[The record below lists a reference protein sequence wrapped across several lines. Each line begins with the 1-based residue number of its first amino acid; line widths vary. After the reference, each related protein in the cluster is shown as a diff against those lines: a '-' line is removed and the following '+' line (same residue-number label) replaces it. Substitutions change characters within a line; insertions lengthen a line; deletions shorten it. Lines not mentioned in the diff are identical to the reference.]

1 MTLLTKIRNRSGL
14 LVTIIAIALLIFIL
28 ESALESRKGLS
39 ASDRSKIA
47 IINGKDVSIEE
58 FQSKL
63 DLAENNQKSQN
74 QQTTIDENTRE
85 NLRSQ
90 VWNQVL
96 LEYIVKPRYEK
107 IGLGVSED
115 ELFDMVQGKDPHPQ
129 IKQAFTDQKTNEFNP
144 SNVINFLKNMDK
156 DETGDT
162 KNRWIVFEQA
172 IKEERISQ
180 KYTSMVKKGMYVTKA
195 EAKRNYLG
203 TSKTANLMYITKKYA
218 DIPDSTITVS
228 EEDLKKYYNENKN
241 KYKQKETVR
250 GIDYV
255 EFNVVPSGEDR
266 KSLMESLEKLKPEFT
281 AAEVD
286 SDFVN
291 QNSDTKFAEKY
302 IGSNAGFV
310 FYDSLTKS
318 PKGTVVGPYQEG
330 GNLMKIAKLSGSKML
345 PDSVKARHI
354 LISIEN
360 GDSKKAKDRADSLKN
375 AIKGGKKFEDLAKVF
390 SKDPGSGA
398 KGGDLGWF
406 KDGMMVKP
414 FNDACFQG
422 KIGDLQIVESQFGV
436 HLIEVTAKGKESQR
450 LMISFVERSFTPSS
464 TTYQFYY
471 GKASEFAGKNNN
483 KVLFEKA
490 AKDQGLNKRS
500 AEQLRETERNF
511 NGIENAREV
520 VRWAYG
526 AEKEEVSPVFQI
538 GDRYLVAMLTKIKE
552 KGTLPLEEARDLV
565 ELEAKKQKKADK
577 FISEFEANMKSV
589 GSLEELAKKM
599 NLQVET
605 ATNQSFINGV
615 LGNLGR
621 EAVIV
626 GSAFGSKAKVMS
638 KASKGDNA
646 VFVYVVTEFTEAP
659 ATTDNYK
666 TNANNLSTAVKQ
678 RVDYEI
684 FEALK
689 EKANIEDRR
698 ATFF

>member
-47 IINGKDVSIEE
+47 VINGKDVSIEE

-63 DLAENNQKSQN
+63 DQAETNQKSQS
-74 QQTTIDENTRE
+74 QKSTIDENTRE

-90 VWNQVL
+90 VWNQVM

-107 IGLGVSED
+107 IGVAVSED

-129 IKQAFTDQKTNEFNP
+129 IKQAFTDQKTNQFNP
-144 SNVINFLKNMDK
+144 ANVINFLKNMEK

-172 IKEERISQ
+172 IKEERVSQ
-180 KYTSMVKKGMYVTKA
+180 KYTAMVKKGLYVTKA
-195 EAKRNYLG
+195 EAKRNYIG
-203 TSKTANLMYITKKYA
+203 TSRTANIQYVAKKYSE
-218 DIPDSTITVS
+218 IPDSTITVS
-228 EEDLKKYYNENKN
+228 EDDLKKYYNENKN

-250 GIDYV
+250 GIDYI
-255 EFNVVPSGEDR
+255 EYNVIPSGEDR
-266 KSLMESLEKLKPEFT
+266 KLLAETLDKLKAEFST
-281 AAEVD
+281 AEVD

-291 QNSDTKFAEKY
+291 QNSDSRFVEKY
-302 IGSNAGFV
+302 IGASAGFM
-310 FYDSLTKS
+310 FFDSLS
-318 PKGTVVGPYQEG
+318 RSALGTVVGPYPEG
-330 GNLMKIAKLSGSKML
+330 NVFKIAKLSGSKML

-360 GDSKKAKDRADSLKN
+360 GDSKKAKDRADSLKT
-375 AIKGGKKFEDLAKVF
+375 AIKGGKKFDELAKVF

-406 KDGMMVKP
+406 KEGMMVKP
-414 FNDACFQG
+414 FNDACFEG
-422 KIGDLQIVESQFGV
+422 KKGELQIVESQFGV
-436 HLIEVTAKGKESQR
+436 HLIEVMDKGKESR
-450 LMISFVERSFTPSS
+450 RILISTVERTSAPSS

-483 KVLFEKA
+483 KDLFEKA
-490 AKDQGLNKRS
+490 AKEQGLNKRS
-500 AEQLRETERNF
+500 AESLRETERNF
-511 NGIENAREV
+511 NGIENARDV

-526 AEKEEVSPVFQI
+526 AKKDEVSPVFQI
-538 GDRYLVAMLTKIKE
+538 GDRYIVAILTKIKE
-552 KGTLPLEEARDLV
+552 KGTLPLEEVKEQV
-565 ELEAKKQKKADK
+565 ELEAKKQKKAEK
-577 FISEFEANMKSV
+577 FMAEFEANMKSA
-589 GSLEELAKKM
+589 STIDQLAQKM
-599 NLQVET
+599 NLQLET
-605 ATNQSFINGV
+605 ASNQSFINGV
-615 LGNLGR
+615 LGNYGR
-621 EAVIV
+621 EAVIL
-626 GSAFGSKAKVMS
+626 GAAFGSKAKVLS
-638 KASKGDNA
+638 KPSKGDNA
-646 VFVYVVTEFTEAP
+646 VFVYIVTDFTEAQ
-659 ATTDNYK
+659 ASADNYK
-666 TNANNLSTAVKQ
+666 SNATTVSNSVRQ

-689 EKANIEDRR
+689 DKAEIEDRR

>member
-47 IINGKDVSIEE
+47 VINGKDVSIEE

-63 DLAENNQKSQN
+63 DQAETNQKSQS
-74 QQTTIDENTRE
+74 QKTTIDENTRE
-85 NLRSQ
+85 NLRTQ
-90 VWNQVL
+90 VWNQVM

-107 IGLGVSED
+107 IGVAVSED

-129 IKQAFTDQKTNEFNP
+129 IKQAFTDQKTNQFNP
-144 SNVINFLKNMDK
+144 ANVINFLKNMEK

-172 IKEERISQ
+172 IKEERVSQ
-180 KYTSMVKKGMYVTKA
+180 KYTAMVKKGLYVTKA
-195 EAKRNYLG
+195 EAKRNYIG
-203 TSKTANLMYITKKYA
+203 TSRTANIQYVAKKYSE
-218 DIPDSTITVS
+218 IPDSTITVS
-228 EEDLKKYYNENKN
+228 EDDLKKYYNENKN

-250 GIDYV
+250 GIDYI
-255 EFNVVPSGEDR
+255 EYNVIPSGEDR
-266 KSLMESLEKLKPEFT
+266 KILAETLDKLKAEFST
-281 AAEVD
+281 AEVD

-291 QNSDTKFAEKY
+291 QNSDSRFVEKY
-302 IGSNAGFV
+302 IGANAGFM
-310 FYDSLTKS
+310 FFDSLS
-318 PKGTVVGPYQEG
+318 RSALGTVVGPYPEG
-330 GNLMKIAKLSGSKML
+330 NVFKIAKLSGSKML

-360 GDSKKAKDRADSLKN
+360 GDSKKAKDRADSLKT
-375 AIKGGKKFEDLAKVF
+375 AIKGGKKFDELAKVF

-406 KDGMMVKP
+406 KEGMMVKP
-414 FNDACFQG
+414 FNDACFEG
-422 KIGDLQIVESQFGV
+422 KKGELQIVESQFGV
-436 HLIEVTAKGKESQR
+436 HLIEVMDKGKESR
-450 LMISFVERSFTPSS
+450 RILISTIERTSAPSS

-483 KVLFEKA
+483 KDLFEKA
-490 AKDQGLNKRS
+490 AKEQGLNKRS
-500 AEQLRETERNF
+500 AESLRETERNF
-511 NGIENAREV
+511 NGIENARDV

-526 AEKEEVSPVFQI
+526 AKKDEVSPVFQI
-538 GDRYLVAMLTKIKE
+538 GDRYLVAILTKIKE
-552 KGTLPLEEARDLV
+552 KGTLPLEEVKEQV
-565 ELEAKKQKKADK
+565 ELEAKKQKKAEK
-577 FISEFEANMKSV
+577 FMAEFEANMKSA
-589 GSLEELAKKM
+589 GTIDKLAQKM
-599 NLQVET
+599 NLQLET
-605 ATNQSFINGV
+605 ANNQSFINGV
-615 LGNLGR
+615 LGNYGR

-626 GSAFGSKAKVMS
+626 GAAFGSKAKVLS
-638 KASKGDNA
+638 KPSKGDNA
-646 VFVYVVTEFTEAP
+646 VFVYIVTDFTEAQ
-659 ATTDNYK
+659 ASADNYK
-666 TNANNLSTAVKQ
+666 SNAANVSNSVRQ

-689 EKANIEDRR
+689 DKAEIEDRR

>member
-47 IINGKDVSIEE
+47 VINGKDVSIEE

-63 DLAENNQKSQN
+63 DQAETNQKSQS
-74 QQTTIDENTRE
+74 QKSTIDENTRE

-90 VWNQVL
+90 VWNQVM

-107 IGLGVSED
+107 IGVAVSQD

-129 IKQAFTDQKTNEFNP
+129 IKQAFTDQKTNQFNP
-144 SNVINFLKNMDK
+144 SNVINFLKNMEK

-172 IKEERISQ
+172 IKEERVSQ
-180 KYTSMVKKGMYVTKA
+180 KYTAMVKKGLYVTKA
-195 EAKRNYLG
+195 EAKRNYIG
-203 TSKTANLMYITKKYA
+203 TSKTANIQYVAKKYSE
-218 DIPDSTITVS
+218 IPDSTITVS
-228 EEDLKKYYNENKN
+228 EDDLKKYYNENKN

-250 GIDYV
+250 GIDYI
-255 EFNVVPSGEDR
+255 EYNVIPSGEDR
-266 KSLMESLEKLKPEFT
+266 KLLAETLEKLKAEFST
-281 AAEVD
+281 AEVD

-291 QNSDTKFAEKY
+291 QNSDSRFVEKY
-302 IGSNAGFV
+302 IGASAGFM
-310 FYDSLTKS
+310 FFDSLS
-318 PKGTVVGPYQEG
+318 RSALGTVVGPYPEG
-330 GNLMKIAKLSGSKML
+330 NVFKIAKLSGSKML

-360 GDSKKAKDRADSLKN
+360 GDSKKAKDRADSLKT
-375 AIKGGKKFEDLAKVF
+375 AIKGGKKFDELAKVF

-406 KDGMMVKP
+406 KEGMMVKP
-414 FNDACFQG
+414 FNDACFEG
-422 KIGDLQIVESQFGV
+422 KKGELQIVESQFGV
-436 HLIEVTAKGKESQR
+436 HLIEVMDKGKESR
-450 LMISFVERSFTPSS
+450 RILISTVERTSAPSS

-483 KVLFEKA
+483 KDLFEKA
-490 AKDQGLNKRS
+490 AKEQGLNKRS
-500 AEQLRETERNF
+500 AESLRETERNF
-511 NGIENAREV
+511 NGIENARDV

-526 AEKEEVSPVFQI
+526 AKKDEVSPVFQI
-538 GDRYLVAMLTKIKE
+538 GDRYLVAILTKIKE
-552 KGTLPLEEARDLV
+552 KGTLPLEEVKEQV
-565 ELEAKKQKKADK
+565 ELEAKKQKKAEK
-577 FISEFEANMKSV
+577 FMAEFEANMKSA
-589 GSLEELAKKM
+589 STIDQLAQKM
-599 NLQVET
+599 NLQLET
-605 ATNQSFINGV
+605 ASNQSFINGV
-615 LGNLGR
+615 LGNYGR
-621 EAVIV
+621 EAVIL
-626 GSAFGSKAKVMS
+626 GAAFGSKAKVLS
-638 KASKGDNA
+638 KPSKGDNA
-646 VFVYVVTEFTEAP
+646 VFVYIVTDFTEAQ
-659 ATTDNYK
+659 ASADNYK
-666 TNANNLSTAVKQ
+666 SNATTVSNSVRQ

-689 EKANIEDRR
+689 DKAEIEDRR

>member
-47 IINGKDVSIEE
+47 VINGKDVSIEE

-63 DLAENNQKSQN
+63 EQAETNQKAQN

-85 NLRSQ
+85 NLRAQ
-90 VWNQVL
+90 VWNQVM

-107 IGLGVSED
+107 IGVAVSED

-129 IKQAFTDQKTNEFNP
+129 IKQAFTDQKTNQFNP
-144 SNVINFLKNMDK
+144 ANVINFLKNMEK

-172 IKEERISQ
+172 IKEERVSQ
-180 KYTSMVKKGMYVTKA
+180 KYTAMVKKGMYVTKA
-195 EAKRNYLG
+195 EAKRNYIG
-203 TSKTANLMYITKKYA
+203 TSRTANLQYVAKKYS

-228 EEDLKKYYNENKN
+228 EDDLKKYYNENKN

-255 EFNVVPSGEDR
+255 EYNVIPSGEDR
-266 KSLMESLEKLKPEFT
+266 KLLAETLDKLKAEFS

-291 QNSDTKFAEKY
+291 QNSDSRFVEKY
-302 IGSNAGFV
+302 IGANAGFM
-310 FYDSLTKS
+310 FFDSLS
-318 PKGTVVGPYQEG
+318 RSALGTVVGPYPEG
-330 GNLMKIAKLSGSKML
+330 NVFKIAKLSGSKML

-360 GDSKKAKDRADSLKN
+360 GDSKKAKDRADSLKS
-375 AIKGGKKFEDLAKVF
+375 AIKGGKKFDELAKVF

-406 KDGMMVKP
+406 KEGMMVKP
-414 FNDACFQG
+414 FNDACFEG
-422 KIGDLQIVESQFGV
+422 KKGELQIVESQFGV
-436 HLIEVTAKGKESQR
+436 HLIEVMDKGKESR
-450 LMISFVERSFTPSS
+450 RILISTVERTSAPSS

-483 KVLFEKA
+483 KDLFEKA
-490 AKDQGLNKRS
+490 AKEQGLNKRS
-500 AEQLRETERNF
+500 AESLRETERNF
-511 NGIENAREV
+511 NGIENARDV

-526 AEKEEVSPVFQI
+526 AKKDEVSPVFQI
-538 GDRYLVAMLTKIKE
+538 GDRYIVAILTKIKE
-552 KGTLPLEEARDLV
+552 KGTLPLEEVKEQV
-565 ELEAKKQKKADK
+565 ELEAKKQKKAEK
-577 FISEFEANMKSV
+577 FMAEFEANMKSA
-589 GSLEELAKKM
+589 STIEQLAQKM
-599 NLQVET
+599 NLQLET
-605 ATNQSFINGV
+605 ANNQSFINGV
-615 LGNLGR
+615 LGNYGR

-626 GSAFGSKAKVMS
+626 GAAFGSKAKVLS
-638 KASKGDNA
+638 KPSKGDNA
-646 VFVYVVTEFTEAP
+646 VFVYIVTDFTEAQ
-659 ATTDNYK
+659 ASTDNYK
-666 TNANNLSTAVKQ
+666 SNVTNVVNSVRQ

-689 EKANIEDRR
+689 DKAEIEDRR

>member
-47 IINGKDVSIEE
+47 VINGKDVSIEE

-63 DLAENNQKSQN
+63 DQAETNQKSQS
-74 QQTTIDENTRE
+74 QKTTIDENTRE

-90 VWNQVL
+90 VWNQVM

-107 IGLGVSED
+107 IGVAVSED

-129 IKQAFTDQKTNEFNP
+129 IKQAFTDQKTNQFNP
-144 SNVINFLKNMDK
+144 ANVINFLKNMEK

-172 IKEERISQ
+172 IKEERVSQ
-180 KYTSMVKKGMYVTKA
+180 KYTAMVKKGLYVTKA
-195 EAKRNYLG
+195 EAKRNYIG
-203 TSKTANLMYITKKYA
+203 TSRTANIQYVAKKYSE
-218 DIPDSTITVS
+218 IPDSTITVS
-228 EEDLKKYYNENKN
+228 EDDLKKYYNENKN

-250 GIDYV
+250 GIDYI
-255 EFNVVPSGEDR
+255 EYNVIPSGEDR
-266 KSLMESLEKLKPEFT
+266 KLLAETLDKLKAEFST
-281 AAEVD
+281 AEVD

-291 QNSDTKFAEKY
+291 QNSDSRFVEKY
-302 IGSNAGFV
+302 IGASAGFM
-310 FYDSLTKS
+310 FFDSLS
-318 PKGTVVGPYQEG
+318 RSALGTVVGPYPEG
-330 GNLMKIAKLSGSKML
+330 NVFKIAKLSGSKML

-360 GDSKKAKDRADSLKN
+360 GDSKKAKDRADSLKT
-375 AIKGGKKFEDLAKVF
+375 AIKGGKKFDELAKVF

-406 KDGMMVKP
+406 KEGMMVKP
-414 FNDACFQG
+414 FNDACFEG
-422 KIGDLQIVESQFGV
+422 KKGELQIVESQFGV
-436 HLIEVTAKGKESQR
+436 HLIEVMDKGKESR
-450 LMISFVERSFTPSS
+450 RILISTVERTSAPSS

-483 KVLFEKA
+483 KDLFEKA
-490 AKDQGLNKRS
+490 AKEQGLNKRS
-500 AEQLRETERNF
+500 AESLRETERNF
-511 NGIENAREV
+511 NGIENARDV

-526 AEKEEVSPVFQI
+526 AKKDEVSPVFQI
-538 GDRYLVAMLTKIKE
+538 GDRYIVAILTKIKE
-552 KGTLPLEEARDLV
+552 KGTLPLEEVKEQV
-565 ELEAKKQKKADK
+565 ELEAKKQKKAEK
-577 FISEFEANMKSV
+577 FMAEFEANMKSA
-589 GSLEELAKKM
+589 STIDQLAQKM
-599 NLQVET
+599 NLQLET
-605 ATNQSFINGV
+605 ASNQSFINGV
-615 LGNLGR
+615 LGNYGR

-626 GSAFGSKAKVMS
+626 GAAFGSKAKVLS
-638 KASKGDNA
+638 KPSKGDNA
-646 VFVYVVTEFTEAP
+646 VFVYIVTDFTEAQ
-659 ATTDNYK
+659 ASADNYK
-666 TNANNLSTAVKQ
+666 SNATNVSNSVRQ

-689 EKANIEDRR
+689 DKAEIEDRR

>member
-47 IINGKDVSIEE
+47 VINGKDVSIEE

-63 DLAENNQKSQN
+63 DQAETNQKSQS
-74 QQTTIDENTRE
+74 QKTTIDENTRE

-90 VWNQVL
+90 VWNQVM

-107 IGLGVSED
+107 IGVAVSED

-129 IKQAFTDQKTNEFNP
+129 IKQAFTDQKTNQFNP
-144 SNVINFLKNMDK
+144 ANVINFLKNMEK

-172 IKEERISQ
+172 IKEERVSQ
-180 KYTSMVKKGMYVTKA
+180 KYTAMVKKGLYVTKA
-195 EAKRNYLG
+195 EAKRNYIG
-203 TSKTANLMYITKKYA
+203 TSRTANIQYVAKKYSE
-218 DIPDSTITVS
+218 IPDSTITVS
-228 EEDLKKYYNENKN
+228 EDDLKKYYNENKN

-250 GIDYV
+250 GIDYI
-255 EFNVVPSGEDR
+255 EYNVIPSGEDR
-266 KSLMESLEKLKPEFT
+266 KLLAETLDKLKAEFST
-281 AAEVD
+281 AEVD

-291 QNSDTKFAEKY
+291 QNSDSRFVEKY
-302 IGSNAGFV
+302 IGANAGFM
-310 FYDSLTKS
+310 FFDSLS
-318 PKGTVVGPYQEG
+318 RSALGTVVGPYPEG
-330 GNLMKIAKLSGSKML
+330 NVFKIAKLSGSKML

-360 GDSKKAKDRADSLKN
+360 GDSKKAKDRADSLKT
-375 AIKGGKKFEDLAKVF
+375 AIKGGKKFDELAKVF

-406 KDGMMVKP
+406 KEGMMVKP
-414 FNDACFQG
+414 FNDACFEG
-422 KIGDLQIVESQFGV
+422 KKGELQIVESQFGV
-436 HLIEVTAKGKESQR
+436 HLIEVMDKGKESR
-450 LMISFVERSFTPSS
+450 RILISTVERTSAPSS

-483 KVLFEKA
+483 KDLFEKA
-490 AKDQGLNKRS
+490 AKEQGLNKRS
-500 AEQLRETERNF
+500 AESLRETERNF
-511 NGIENAREV
+511 NGIENARDV

-526 AEKEEVSPVFQI
+526 AKKDEVSPVFQI
-538 GDRYLVAMLTKIKE
+538 GDRYLVAILTKIKE
-552 KGTLPLEEARDLV
+552 KGTLPLEEVKEQV
-565 ELEAKKQKKADK
+565 ELEAKKQKKAEK
-577 FISEFEANMKSV
+577 FMAEFEANMKSA
-589 GSLEELAKKM
+589 STIDQLAQKM
-599 NLQVET
+599 NLQLET
-605 ATNQSFINGV
+605 ANNQSFINGV
-615 LGNLGR
+615 LGNYGR

-626 GSAFGSKAKVMS
+626 GAAFGSKAKVLS
-638 KASKGDNA
+638 KPSKGDNA
-646 VFVYVVTEFTEAP
+646 VFVYIVTDFTEAQ
-659 ATTDNYK
+659 ASADNYK
-666 TNANNLSTAVKQ
+666 SNAANVSNSVRQ

-689 EKANIEDRR
+689 DKAEIEDRR

>member
-63 DLAENNQKSQN
+63 DQAESNQKAQSQKA
-74 QQTTIDENTRE
+74 TIDENTRE

-107 IGLGVSED
+107 IGIAVSED

-129 IKQAFTDQKTNEFNP
+129 IKQAFTDSKTNQFNP
-144 SNVINFLKNMDK
+144 ANVINFLKNMEK
-156 DETGDT
+156 DETGET

-172 IKEERISQ
+172 IKEERVSQ
-180 KYTSMVKKGMYVTKA
+180 KYTSMVKKGLYITKA
-195 EAKRNYLG
+195 EAKRNYIG
-203 TSKTANLMYITKKYA
+203 TTRTANIQYVTKNYA

-228 EEDLKKYYNENKN
+228 EDDMKKYYNENIN
-241 KYKQKETVR
+241 KFKQRETVR

-255 EFNVVPSGEDR
+255 EFNVLPSSEDKKILR
-266 KSLMESLEKLKPEFT
+266 ENLEKLKSEF
-281 AAEVD
+281 AVAEVD

-291 QNSDTKFAEKY
+291 QNSDTRYTDKY
-302 IGSNAGFV
+302 IGIFGGFV
-310 FYDSLTKS
+310 YFDSLSRS
-318 PKGTVVGPYQEG
+318 PLGTVVGPYQEG
-330 GNLMKIAKLSGSKML
+330 NTLMKIAKLSGSKML

-360 GDSKKAKDRADSLKN
+360 GDVNKAKSRADSLKN
-375 AIKGGKKFEDLAKVF
+375 AIKAGKKFDELAKVF

-406 KDGMMVKP
+406 KEGMMVKP
-414 FNDACFQG
+414 FNDACFEG
-422 KIGDLQIVESQFGV
+422 KKGDLQIVESQFGV
-436 HLIEVTAKGKESQR
+436 HLIEVMDKGKESKR
-450 LMISFVERSFTPSS
+450 LQVAIIERSITPSS
-464 TTYQFYY
+464 ATYQYFY

-483 KVLFEKA
+483 KIMFEKA

-500 AEQLRETERNF
+500 ADNLTETARNF

-526 AEKEEVSPVFQI
+526 AKKEEVSPVFQI
-538 GDRYLVAMLTKIKE
+538 GERYLVAMLTKIKE
-552 KGTLPLEEARDLV
+552 KGTLPMEEVKEQV
-565 ELEAKKQKKADK
+565 EMEAKKQKKADK
-577 FISEFEANMKSV
+577 FIAEFESVMKT
-589 GSLEELAKKM
+589 EKDIEQIAKKM
-599 NLQVET
+599 NLQV
-605 ATNQSFINGV
+605 AIASNQSFINGV
-615 LGNLGR
+615 FGNFGR
-621 EAVIV
+621 EAVIM
-626 GSAFGSKAKVMS
+626 GAAYGSKPMVLS

-646 VFVYVVTEFTEAP
+646 VFVYIVNEFTEAQP
-659 ATTDNYK
+659 TTDDYK
-666 TNANNLSTAVKQ
+666 SNAANVGNAVRQ

-684 FEALK
+684 FDALK
-689 EKANIEDRR
+689 EKADIEDRR
-698 ATFF
+698 AIFF

>member
-47 IINGKDVSIEE
+47 VINGKDVSIEE

-63 DLAENNQKSQN
+63 DQLETNQKAQN
-74 QQTTIDENTRE
+74 KQATIDENTRE

-107 IGLGVSED
+107 IGIFVSEP
-115 ELFDMVQGKDPHPQ
+115 ELSDMVQGKDPHPQ
-129 IKQAFTDQKTNEFNP
+129 IKQAFTDPKTNEFSP
-144 SNVINFLKNMDK
+144 ANVINFLKNMEK

-172 IKEERISQ
+172 IKEERVSQ
-180 KYTSMVKKGMYVTKA
+180 KYTAMVKKGLYITKA
-195 EAKRNYLG
+195 EAKRNYQG
-203 TSKTANLMYITKKYA
+203 TSRTANIQYIAKKYA
-218 DIPDSTITVS
+218 DIADSTIKVS
-228 EEDLKKYYNENKN
+228 EDDLKKYYNENKN

-250 GIDYV
+250 GIDYI

-266 KSLMESLEKLKPEFT
+266 QILADGLNKLKIDFAT
-281 AAEVD
+281 ATVD

-291 QNSDTKFAEKY
+291 QNSDAKYVEKY
-302 IGSNAGFV
+302 IGFNAGFM
-310 FYDSLTKS
+310 FFDSLSRS
-318 PKGTVVGPYQEG
+318 PIGTVVGPFPEG
-330 GNLMKIAKLSGSKML
+330 NNFKIAKLSGSKMY

-360 GDSKKAKDRADSLKN
+360 GDSKKALQRADSLKT
-375 AIKGGKKFEDLAKVF
+375 AIKGGKKFDELAKIF
-390 SKDPGSGA
+390 SKDQGSA
-398 KGGDLGWF
+398 VKGGDLGWF

-414 FNDACFQG
+414 FNDACFNG
-422 KIGDLQIVESQFGV
+422 KKGDLQIVETQFGV
-436 HLIEVTAKGKESQR
+436 HLIEVMDKGKESKR
-450 LMISFVERSFTPSS
+450 ILVSTVERSSSPSS
-464 TTYQFYY
+464 ATYQFYY

-483 KVLFEKA
+483 KDLYEKA
-490 AKDQGLNKRS
+490 VKDQGFNKRS
-500 AEQLRETERNF
+500 ADNLRETERNF

-526 AEKEEVSPVFQI
+526 AKKEEVSPVFQI
-538 GDRYLVAMLTKIKE
+538 GEKYIVAILTKIKE
-552 KGTLPLEEARDLV
+552 KGTLPLEEVKEQV
-565 ELEAKKQKKADK
+565 EIEAKKQKKAEK
-577 FISEFEANMKSV
+577 FISEFEANMKSATT
-589 GSLEELAKKM
+589 LEQIAQKM
-599 NLQVET
+599 NLQLELSN
-605 ATNQSFINGV
+605 NQSFINGV
-615 LGNLGR
+615 LGSYGR
-621 EAVIV
+621 EAGIV
-626 GSAFGSKAKVMS
+626 GSAFGSKAKVLS
-638 KASKGDNA
+638 KATIGDNA
-646 VFVYVVTEFTEAP
+646 VFVYLVTEYTEAQP
-659 ATTDNYK
+659 SADKYKSNADNMS
-666 TNANNLSTAVKQ
+666 NSVRQ

-689 EKANIEDRR
+689 EKAEIEDRR

>member
-47 IINGKDVSIEE
+47 VINGKDVSIEE

-63 DLAENNQKSQN
+63 DQAESNQKAQN
-74 QQTTIDENTRE
+74 QAATIDENTRE

-107 IGLGVSED
+107 IGIAVSED

-129 IKQAFTDQKTNEFNP
+129 IKQAFTDQKTNEFSP
-144 SNVINFLKNMDK
+144 VNVINFLKNMEK
-156 DETGDT
+156 DETGET

-180 KYTSMVKKGMYVTKA
+180 KYTAMVKKGLYVTKF
-195 EAKRNYLG
+195 EAKRNYFG
-203 TSKTANLMYITKKYA
+203 TTRTANIQYVAKKYS
-218 DIPDSTITVS
+218 DIPDSTITAT

-241 KYKQKETVR
+241 KFKQKETVR

-266 KSLMESLEKLKPEFT
+266 KVLAETLEKLKAEFAT
-281 AAEVD
+281 TEVD
-286 SDFVN
+286 SEFVN
-291 QNSDTKFAEKY
+291 QNSDNKFIEKY
-302 IGSNAGFV
+302 IGSNSGFMY
-310 FYDSLTKS
+310 FDSLSRS
-318 PKGTVVGPYQEG
+318 PLGTIVGPYAES
-330 GNLMKIAKLSGSKML
+330 NTLKISKLTGSKML

-354 LISIEN
+354 LIAIEN
-360 GDSKKAKDRADSLKN
+360 GDSKKAKAKADSLKN
-375 AIKGGKKFEDLAKVF
+375 AIKSGKKFEDLAKIF

-406 KDGMMVKP
+406 KEGMMVKP
-414 FNDACFQG
+414 FNDACFEG
-422 KIGDLQIVESQFGV
+422 KKGELQIVESQFGV
-436 HLIEVTAKGKESQR
+436 HLIEVMDKGKESRR
-450 LMISFVERSFTPSS
+450 LLISTVERSSTPSS
-464 TTYQFYY
+464 ATYQYFY

-483 KVLFEKA
+483 KALFEKA

-500 AEQLRETERNF
+500 AEYLRETDRNF

-526 AEKEEVSPVFQI
+526 AKKEEVSPVFQI
-538 GDRYLVAMLTKIKE
+538 GDKYIVAMLTKIKE
-552 KGTLPLEEARDLV
+552 KGTLPLEEVKEQV
-565 ELEAKKQKKADK
+565 ELEAKKEIKAQK
-577 FISEFEANMKSV
+577 FISEFEANMKSATT
-589 GSLEELAKKM
+589 LEQIAQKM
-599 NLQVET
+599 NLQLET
-605 ATNQSFINGV
+605 ASNQSFINGV
-615 LGNLGR
+615 LGSYGR
-621 EAVIV
+621 EAGVV
-626 GSAFGSKAKVMS
+626 GAAFGSKAKLMS
-638 KASKGDNA
+638 KPTKGDNA
-646 VFVYVVTEFTEAP
+646 VFVYIITDFTEPQAS
-659 ATTDNYK
+659 TDNYK
-666 TNANNLSTAVKQ
+666 SNATTVGTSIKQ

-684 FEALK
+684 FDALK
-689 EKANIEDRR
+689 EKADIEDRR

>member
-47 IINGKDVSIEE
+47 VINGKDVSIEE

-63 DLAENNQKSQN
+63 DQLETNQKAQN
-74 QQTTIDENTRE
+74 KQATIDENTRE

-107 IGLGVSED
+107 IGIFVSEP
-115 ELFDMVQGKDPHPQ
+115 ELSDMVQGKDPHPQ
-129 IKQAFTDQKTNEFNP
+129 IKQAFTDPKTNEFSP
-144 SNVINFLKNMDK
+144 ANVINFLKNMEK

-172 IKEERISQ
+172 IKEERVSQ
-180 KYTSMVKKGMYVTKA
+180 KYTAMVKKGLYITKA
-195 EAKRNYLG
+195 EAKRNYQG
-203 TSKTANLMYITKKYA
+203 TSRTANIQYIAKKYSDIA
-218 DIPDSTITVS
+218 DSIIKVS
-228 EEDLKKYYNENKN
+228 EDDLKKYYNENKN

-266 KSLMESLEKLKPEFT
+266 QILADGLNKLKIDFAT
-281 AAEVD
+281 ATVD

-291 QNSDTKFAEKY
+291 QNSDAKYVEKY
-302 IGSNAGFV
+302 IGFNAGFM
-310 FYDSLTKS
+310 FFDSLSRS
-318 PKGTVVGPYQEG
+318 PIGTVVGPFPEG
-330 GNLMKIAKLSGSKML
+330 NNFKIAKLSGSKMY

-360 GDSKKAKDRADSLKN
+360 GDSKKALQRADSLKT
-375 AIKGGKKFEDLAKVF
+375 AIKGGKKFDELAKIF
-390 SKDPGSGA
+390 SKDQGSA
-398 KGGDLGWF
+398 VKGGDLGWF

-414 FNDACFQG
+414 FNDACFNG
-422 KIGDLQIVESQFGV
+422 KKGDLQIVETQFGV
-436 HLIEVTAKGKESQR
+436 HLIEVMDKGKESKR
-450 LMISFVERSFTPSS
+450 ILVSTVERSSSPSS
-464 TTYQFYY
+464 ATYQFYY

-483 KVLFEKA
+483 KDLYEKA
-490 AKDQGLNKRS
+490 VKDQGFNKRS
-500 AEQLRETERNF
+500 ADNLRETERNF
-511 NGIENAREV
+511 NGIENAREI

-526 AEKEEVSPVFQI
+526 AKKEEVSPVFQI
-538 GDRYLVAMLTKIKE
+538 GEKYIVAILTKIKE
-552 KGTLPLEEARDLV
+552 KGTLPLEEVKEQV
-565 ELEAKKQKKADK
+565 EIEAKKQKKAEK
-577 FISEFEANMKSV
+577 FISEFEANMKSATT
-589 GSLEELAKKM
+589 LEQIAQKM
-599 NLQVET
+599 NLQLELSS
-605 ATNQSFINGV
+605 NQSFINGV
-615 LGNLGR
+615 LGSYGR
-621 EAVIV
+621 EAGIV
-626 GSAFGSKAKVMS
+626 GSAFGSKAKVLS
-638 KASKGDNA
+638 KATKGDNA
-646 VFVYVVTEFTEAP
+646 VFVYVITDFTEAKP
-659 ATTDNYK
+659 SVDKYKSNADNMS
-666 TNANNLSTAVKQ
+666 NSVRQ

-689 EKANIEDRR
+689 DKAEIEDRR

>member
-14 LVTIIAIALLIFIL
+14 LVSIIAIALLIFIL

-47 IINGKDVSIEE
+47 VINGKDVSIEE

-63 DLAENNQKSQN
+63 DQAESNQKAQSQKA
-74 QQTTIDENTRE
+74 TIDENTRE

-107 IGLGVSED
+107 IGIAVSED

-129 IKQAFTDQKTNEFNP
+129 IKQAFTDAKTNEFNP
-144 SNVINFLKNMDK
+144 MNVINFLKNMDK

-172 IKEERISQ
+172 IKEERVSQ
-180 KYTSMVKKGMYVTKA
+180 KYTAMVKKGMYITKA
-195 EAKRNYLG
+195 EAKRNYFG
-203 TSKTANLMYITKKYA
+203 TNRTANLQYVAKKYS

-228 EEDLKKYYNENKN
+228 EDDLKKYYNENKN

-255 EFNVVPSGEDR
+255 EFNVTPSNDDR
-266 KSLMESLEKLKPEFT
+266 QTLLESLNKLKTEFAT
-281 AAEVD
+281 AEVD

-291 QNSDTKFAEKY
+291 QNSDSRFTEKY
-302 IGSNAGFV
+302 IGGNAGFM
-310 FYDSLTKS
+310 FFDSLSRS
-318 PKGTVVGPYQEG
+318 PLGTVVGPYPE
-330 GNLMKIAKLSGSKML
+330 GNLYKIAKLSGTKML

-360 GDSKKAKDRADSLKN
+360 GDAKKAKDRADSLKN
-375 AIKGGKKFEDLAKVF
+375 AIKGGKKFEDLAKIF

-406 KDGMMVKP
+406 KEGMMVKP
-414 FNDACFQG
+414 FNDACFEG
-422 KIGDLQIVESQFGV
+422 KKGELQIVESQFGV
-436 HLIEVTAKGKESQR
+436 HLIEVMDKGKEAKR
-450 LMISFVERSFTPSS
+450 ILVATIERSGAPSS
-464 TTYQFYY
+464 ATYQYFY
-471 GKASEFAGKNNN
+471 GKASEFAGKNNS
-483 KVLFEKA
+483 KELFEKS
-490 AKDQGLNKRS
+490 AKEQGLNKRS
-500 AEQLRETERNF
+500 ADNLRETERTF

-526 AEKEEVSPVFQI
+526 AKKDEVSPVFQI
-538 GDRYLVAMLTKIKE
+538 GERYLVAVLTKIKE
-552 KGTLPLEEARDLV
+552 KGTLPLEEVKDLV
-565 ELEAKKQKKADK
+565 EIEAKKQKKAEK
-577 FISEFEANMKSV
+577 FIAEFEANMKSA
-589 GSLEELAKKM
+589 SSIEQIAQKM
-599 NLQVET
+599 NLQVEV

-615 LGNLGR
+615 LGNFGR
-621 EAVIV
+621 EASIV
-626 GSAFGSKAKVMS
+626 GAAFGSKAKVLS

-646 VFVYVVTEFTEAP
+646 VFVYIVNDFTEAQP
-659 ATTDNYK
+659 SADNYK
-666 TNANNLSTAVKQ
+666 TNRENVTNSVRQ

-689 EKANIEDRR
+689 DRAEIEDRR

>member
-47 IINGKDVSIEE
+47 VINGKDVSIEE

-63 DLAENNQKSQN
+63 DQAETNQKSQS
-74 QQTTIDENTRE
+74 QKSTIDENTRE

-90 VWNQVL
+90 VWNQVM

-107 IGLGVSED
+107 IGVAVSED

-129 IKQAFTDQKTNEFNP
+129 IKQAFTDQKTNQFNP
-144 SNVINFLKNMDK
+144 ANVINFLKNMEK

-172 IKEERISQ
+172 IKEERVSQ
-180 KYTSMVKKGMYVTKA
+180 KYTAMVKKGLYVTKA
-195 EAKRNYLG
+195 EAKRNYIG
-203 TSKTANLMYITKKYA
+203 TSRTANIQYVAKKYSE
-218 DIPDSTITVS
+218 IPDSTITVS
-228 EEDLKKYYNENKN
+228 EDDLKKYYNENKN

-250 GIDYV
+250 GIDYI
-255 EFNVVPSGEDR
+255 EYNVIPSGEDR
-266 KSLMESLEKLKPEFT
+266 KLLAETLEKLKAEFST
-281 AAEVD
+281 AEVD

-291 QNSDTKFAEKY
+291 QNSDSRFVEKY
-302 IGSNAGFV
+302 IGASAGFM
-310 FYDSLTKS
+310 FFDSLS
-318 PKGTVVGPYQEG
+318 RSALGTVVGPYPEG
-330 GNLMKIAKLSGSKML
+330 NVFKIAKLSGSKML

-360 GDSKKAKDRADSLKN
+360 GDSKKAKDRADSLKT
-375 AIKGGKKFEDLAKVF
+375 AIKGGKKFDELAKVF

-406 KDGMMVKP
+406 KEGMMVKP
-414 FNDACFQG
+414 FNDACFEG
-422 KIGDLQIVESQFGV
+422 KKGELQIVESQFGV
-436 HLIEVTAKGKESQR
+436 HLIEVMDKGKESR
-450 LMISFVERSFTPSS
+450 RILISTVERTSAPSS

-483 KVLFEKA
+483 KDLFEKA
-490 AKDQGLNKRS
+490 AKEQGLNKRS
-500 AEQLRETERNF
+500 AESLRETERNF
-511 NGIENAREV
+511 NGIENARDV

-526 AEKEEVSPVFQI
+526 AKKDEVSPVFQI
-538 GDRYLVAMLTKIKE
+538 GDRYLVAILTKIKE
-552 KGTLPLEEARDLV
+552 KGTLPLEEVKEQV
-565 ELEAKKQKKADK
+565 ELEAKKQKKAEK
-577 FISEFEANMKSV
+577 FMAEFEANMKSA
-589 GSLEELAKKM
+589 STIDQLAQKM
-599 NLQVET
+599 NLQLET
-605 ATNQSFINGV
+605 ASNQSFINGV
-615 LGNLGR
+615 LGNYGR

-626 GSAFGSKAKVMS
+626 GAAFGSKAKVLS
-638 KASKGDNA
+638 KPSKGDNA
-646 VFVYVVTEFTEAP
+646 VFVYIVTDFTEAQ
-659 ATTDNYK
+659 ASADNYK
-666 TNANNLSTAVKQ
+666 SNAANVSNSVRQ

-689 EKANIEDRR
+689 DKAEIEDRR